1 MSSVQL
7 FVLCNGYKVWDI
19 YPLTKIVFMA
29 RKISILTY
37 VLAQITN
44 CLCTTTVGFSEL
56 SSLVCVLWGD
66 VGGEGE
72 AEISTYIANVY
83 FPS

>member
-1 MSSVQL
+1 MNSVQL
-7 FVLCNGYKVWDI
+7 FVLCNGYKVCDI
-19 YPLTKIVFMA
+19 LYLLTKIVFMA
-29 RKISILTY
+29 RKFLVLTY

-66 VGGEGE
+66 AGRGGGGKLR
-72 AEISTYIANVY
+72 
-83 FPS
+83 